1 MIGMNSCEKIKK
13 MKFTKNP
20 LLLWIYIDLTLL
32 QWKQFLPN
40 TQLHS
45 ISDFLFQ
52 RVSQI
57 SKMLNQVLSHFCIC
71 NKSL

>member
-1 MIGMNSCEKIKK
+1 MNFSKNVMEKIH
-13 MKFTKNP
+13 
-20 LLLWIYIDLTLL
+20 YYCESRLTLPL
-32 QWKQFLPN
+32 CNESNFLTN
-40 TQLHS
+40 TELHS